1 MKYLIIYNETEIM
14 SITPVAGAEILST
27 QNMIVSSLE
36 EAKVML
42 DSLNINTDKIDDYKE
57 ESYETEE

>member
-36 EAKVML
+36 EAKTML
-42 DSLNINTDKIDDYKE
+42 TALGVNTQKIDDYKE
-57 ESYETEE
+57 EEI

>member
-1 MKYLIIYNETEIM
+1 MKYLIIYNETEVM
-14 SITPVAGAEILST
+14 SITPVNGAEILST

-42 DSLNINTDKIDDYKE
+42 DSLNINTDKIDNYKE
-57 ESYETEE
+57 EEI